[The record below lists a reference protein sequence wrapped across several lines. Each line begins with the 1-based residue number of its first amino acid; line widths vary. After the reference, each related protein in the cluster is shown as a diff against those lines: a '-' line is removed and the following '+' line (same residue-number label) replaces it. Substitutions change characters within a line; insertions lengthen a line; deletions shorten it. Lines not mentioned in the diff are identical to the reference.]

1 MKIINSLLEV
11 NFSIEDAAE
20 AGYKI
25 RLDSDGCAE
34 IRKADGTLY
43 HVYNF
48 VCDCPDAIGRRGG
61 SYQLTDG
68 RRICKHTALLLQF
81 YPCRICGFV
90 MMQTG
95 AYFECMKPGC
105 GMAWDPRLVKEQRQ
119 QMGKQ
124 MAQVS

>member
-1 MKIINSLLEV
+1 MKLINSLSEV

-34 IRKADGTLY
+34 VRKSDGTLY
-43 HVYNF
+43 HVHNF
-48 VCDCPDAIGRRGG
+48 TCDCPDAIGRHGG
-61 SYQLTDG
+61 SYHLTDG

-95 AYFECMKPGC
+95 AYFECVKPGC
-105 GMAWDPRLVKEQRQ
+105 GNAIDTRIVKEQRQ
-119 QMGKQ
+119 QMAQQ
-124 MAQVS
+124 MAQVA